1 MLNGAQSP
9 MPMWQISVE
18 TVVAARH
25 QIRGVPGEGGRV
37 HEHRWRVCVTVRA
50 SELDRTGWV
59 LDFHDVDAALRAVVG
74 PYDAAFLNDIP
85 PFDDL
90 NPTRENV
97 ARVLAEALATKLD
110 DGRARVH
117 RVDVSEGGH
126 CATHFLSA

>member
-1 MLNGAQSP
+1 MA
-9 MPMWQISVE
+9 MPSWEISVE

-25 QIRGVPGEGGRV
+25 RIRGVPGEGGRV
-37 HEHRWRVCVTVRA
+37 HEHRWRVQAVVRA
-50 SELDRTGWV
+50 QELDRTGWV
-59 LDFHDVDAALRAVVG
+59 LDFQEVDAALERVLAPFAG
-74 PYDAAFLNDIP
+74 TFLNDVP

-97 ARVLAEALATKLD
+97 ARVVAERLGAALD

-126 CATHFLSA
+126 RASYVVE

>member
-1 MLNGAQSP
+1 MATP
-9 MPMWQISVE
+9 RWEISVE

-37 HEHRWRVCVTVRA
+37 HDHEWRVRVTVRA
-50 SELDRTGWV
+50 GELDATGWV
-59 LDFHDVDAALRAVVG
+59 LDFHDVDAALARALGPFVG
-74 PYDAAFLNDIP
+74 RFLNDVS

-97 ARVLAEALATKLD
+97 ARVVATRLAAELD
-110 DGRARVH
+110 DGRAQVH

-126 CATHFLSA
+126 RASYIVE